1 MFNFFK
7 KQEQEPKNFEEILT
21 SFQDLKKD
29 FKKLSRKVAICQEK
43 YIDSVQKVGMV
54 RFNPFSEV
62 GGDQSFSVALL
73 DGSNNGIVI
82 TSLYIRE
89 GNRVYGKPVNN
100 GQSKYQLSDEENKA
114 VEKAINNN
122 ESKE

>member
-100 GQSKYQLSDEENKA
+100 GQSKYQLSNEENKA

>member
-89 GNRVYGKPVNN
+89 GNRVYGKPINN
-100 GQSKYQLSDEENKA
+100 GQSKYQLSNEENKA